1 MDQTHVARRR
11 RPPDRLPRPD
21 LANLRNAKSMV
32 DILKAGRAN
41 DHRPFYLL
49 NQVGVP
55 KRPEIK
61 AADFAKALDDDP
73 VAIIPFDP
81 QLFGTAANN
90 GQMIA
95 EVSAKHPTTEIF
107 SHLAQLMTGRAEA
120 KKQKSG
126 ILTPLLRKLR
136 KQS

>member
-1 MDQTHVARRR
+1 MPRAWSTFS
-11 RPPDRLPRPD
+11 RPAAPTTIVRSICSIRS
-21 LANLRNAKSMV
+21 ACRS
-32 DILKAGRAN
+32 G
-41 DHRPFYLL
+41 
-49 NQVGVP
+49 
-55 KRPEIK
+55 PEIK
-61 AADFAKALDDDP
+61 AADFAKALDDEP